1 MRHGCLRSMFVWFMF
16 FTILR
21 SVPSYLISY
30 CLLLSPFYIGM
41 FPIYILFF
49 VLSYVTSC
57 RIVVLFYLILCYA
70 YGTLHFLSVCCF
82 FWRTFIFSFSPSHSI
97 QNYLLSIYFYAPRCS
112 VVSPRRIC
120 LPSFVFFLFPV
131 LCEIATSC
139 VFHF

>member
-1 MRHGCLRSMFVWFMF
+1 MFVWFMF

-30 CLLLSPFYIGM
+30 CLLLSPFCIVT

-57 RIVVLFYLILCYA
+57 RIVVLFYLVLCYA
-70 YGTLHFLSVCCF
+70 YETLHFVSVCCF
-82 FWRTFIFSFSPSHSI
+82 LGGTLIFIFSPSHSI
-97 QNYLLSIYFYAPRCS
+97 QNYLVSICFYFPRCS
-112 VVSPRRIC
+112 VVSSRRIC

-131 LCEIATSC
+131 LCEISASC
-139 VFHF
+139 VFHVWICFSC